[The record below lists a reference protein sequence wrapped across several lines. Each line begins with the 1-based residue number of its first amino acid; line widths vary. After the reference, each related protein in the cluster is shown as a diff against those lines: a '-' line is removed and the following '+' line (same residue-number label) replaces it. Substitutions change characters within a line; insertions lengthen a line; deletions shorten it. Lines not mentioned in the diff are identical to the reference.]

1 MLTHLL
7 GDTPYEDEVQRVEDE
22 CLEIDLHGG
31 VLREHHGKENQ
42 SWQSGKYE
50 QGCVNPPEI
59 LLSAPFREAEQ
70 DNNHQDAC
78 RCHERRDDIGYSGS
92 CLRVLLDCIC
102 SHHYFLG

>member
-7 GDTPYEDEVQRVEDE
+7 GDAPYEDEVQRVEDE

-78 RCHERRDDIGYSGS
+78 RYHERRDDVGYSGS
-92 CLRVLLDCIC
+92 CLRVLLVCIC